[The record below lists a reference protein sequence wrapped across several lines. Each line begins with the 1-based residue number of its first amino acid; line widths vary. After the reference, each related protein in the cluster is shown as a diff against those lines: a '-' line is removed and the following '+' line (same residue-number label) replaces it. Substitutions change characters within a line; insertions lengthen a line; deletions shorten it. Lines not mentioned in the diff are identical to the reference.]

1 MLLLLLSL
9 LLKRG
14 ELRIEDSEE
23 DREELEADF
32 EEQDMKAEMV
42 SQAGKLAMPFDADS
56 VSLVVVLH
64 FAFLAGDSSL
74 VLFDD
79 DDDDDDDIRFSIK
92 NAEAFSE
99 SIIFLS
105 TCGCC
110 CC

>member
-14 ELRIEDSEE
+14 ELRIEDREE

-56 VSLVVVLH
+56 MSLVVVLS
-64 FAFLAGDSSL
+64 FVFLARDSSL

-79 DDDDDDDIRFSIK
+79 DGDIRFSIK

-99 SIIFLS
+99 SIIF

-110 CC
+110 C